1 MSPRPVQTRPIPGP
15 EEEGTYP
22 VVTFWGQRIRHP
34 RPKPGAGRLDGHGV
48 AYARQLATCWKRGHG
63 TEVSVLAR
71 PPPLPRLLLLP
82 CSSQGTPAPKASE
95 IHGSGPGGEGVPEL
109 HLRVWEVRVGGQPRP
124 DSVSSSGNWGCQGG
138 AAAGAPPKADG
149 EGASES
155 PVRDARRRARL
166 EWFQEGMKSK
176 NKIKNGVPTVA
187 QREGTRP
194 GSTRAWVRSLV
205 LIRG

>member
-1 MSPRPVQTRPIPGP
+1 MTLGWHRKIQPGTWAAPQSPRNTPQGHQALSPRTVQTRPIPGP

-95 IHGSGPGGEGVPEL
+95 IPGSRAGRGGGARATPPG
-109 HLRVWEVRVGGQPRP
+109 VGGAGRGSASPRLRFLLWELGV
-124 DSVSSSGNWGCQGG
+124 SGGSSSRCT
-138 AAAGAPPKADG
+138 
-149 EGASES
+149 S
-155 PVRDARRRARL
+155 
-166 EWFQEGMKSK
+166 
-176 NKIKNGVPTVA
+176 
-187 QREGTRP
+187 
-194 GSTRAWVRSLV
+194 
-205 LIRG
+205 